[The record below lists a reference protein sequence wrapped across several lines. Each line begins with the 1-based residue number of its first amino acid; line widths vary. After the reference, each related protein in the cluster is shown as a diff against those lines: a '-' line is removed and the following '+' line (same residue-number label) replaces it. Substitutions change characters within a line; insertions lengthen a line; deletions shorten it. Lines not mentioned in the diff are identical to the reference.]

1 MRYASSGSRVTLE
14 TLTDGQMSGKSGRKT
29 EKRSHQHGHGGSGAS
44 GGMDA
49 WAEMER
55 ASLTF
60 TTPRRRGFR
69 CRRRPNRDDPGRAR

>member
-1 MRYASSGSRVTLE
+1 MRYASGGRRVTME
-14 TLTDGQMSGKSGRKT
+14 TLTDWQMSGKSGRKT

-55 ASLTF
+55 ARRTI
-60 TTPRRRGFR
+60 TMPRRRGVR
-69 CRRRPNRDDPGRAR
+69 CRRRPSRDDPGRVR